1 MTPTDTNRCLTH
13 TFTHSH
19 TREEEEAWASLAMM
33 RTGSCHRLSIPCMSP
48 MARNKLVT
56 ALPATLSGY
65 LRCTGLCQAPLLSY
79 CCAFACV
86 CVCVHPRKRRAPPWL
101 HSPSPFEPSRDS
113 SATLYLAGLGCHE
126 GPLPQHEGFK
136 GVHCCTS
143 FLIESQTHRRR
154 HNRHSSMQSESV
166 MAAFLTVGR
175 RVCVCV
181 CVCVCKVVANC

>member
-1 MTPTDTNRCLTH
+1 MCSAVTPTDTNRCLTH

-86 CVCVHPRKRRAPPWL
+86 CVYTQEKEERLLGYTPRHLLNQVVIRVQHFIWPASGVTRGPSPSTRGSRGFTAAPLFLLRVRHTVGVTTVTAACRVNLLWL
-101 HSPSPFEPSRDS
+101 HF
-113 SATLYLAGLGCHE
+113 
-126 GPLPQHEGFK
+126 
-136 GVHCCTS
+136 
-143 FLIESQTHRRR
+143 
-154 HNRHSSMQSESV
+154 
-166 MAAFLTVGR
+166 
-175 RVCVCV
+175 
-181 CVCVCKVVANC
+181 